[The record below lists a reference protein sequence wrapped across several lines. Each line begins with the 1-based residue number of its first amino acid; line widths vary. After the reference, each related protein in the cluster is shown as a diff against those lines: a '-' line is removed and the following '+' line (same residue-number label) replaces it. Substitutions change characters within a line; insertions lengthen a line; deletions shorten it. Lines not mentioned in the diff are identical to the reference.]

1 MTKSDPRPRLPR
13 ARAVELE
20 MMSTSTSSLPLPE
33 TSLTLHHCHALSRD
47 SVQFA
52 TLSRGRSRRR
62 NDESDASVRLS
73 RSFSSFHP
81 VVPSVPTIK
90 ANDRLVWFMIQWQ
103 FKEKQVKKLYQLSCV
118 CVLLNLLFY
127 APITGIS
134 RLPCHPHRICGNCE
148 ACKAMCQTIFF
159 LQIS

>member
-1 MTKSDPRPRLPR
+1 MTKNYKEQIFEPPKQEETKFGSKANSKKVSLILKIENDEATNVVDKKSCDSKSLGQFAIQNSVTKSDPRPRLPR

-90 ANDRLVWFMIQWQ
+90 ANDRLV
-103 FKEKQVKKLYQLSCV
+103 
-118 CVLLNLLFY
+118 
-127 APITGIS
+127 
-134 RLPCHPHRICGNCE
+134 
-148 ACKAMCQTIFF
+148 
-159 LQIS
+159 